1 MWVSSPPHPLKKR
14 ENILSTE
21 TESKKA
27 WDTRHPGLAEC
38 EGVWCKPGIKK
49 TPIVKEKKIILTLV
63 KDLIQANYDS
73 VVCSRE

>member
-1 MWVSSPPHPLKKR
+1 MSSPPHPLKKR
-14 ENILSTE
+14 GNVLSTE
-21 TESKKA
+21 TESRKA
-27 WDTRHPGLAEC
+27 WDSRHSGLAEC
-38 EGVWCKPGIKK
+38 EDVCCKPGIKK